1 MYMIVSEVMTTNL
14 VTVTP
19 DDSLSHAANLLRQYR
34 FHHLP
39 VVKARQ
45 ELRIQ
50 RQQDLSRP
58 SWPVLEGLITSYDI
72 DLASTLGTE
81 NSATNDQQPWQER
94 RVAEVMNRSILRVT
108 PTTSIAAAA
117 QMLVEQ
123 GLNCLPV
130 VEYEES
136 FNPEPGAKHEE
147 RTLLVG
153 LLTRSDLLIEFARTL
168 GAFEPG
174 MSIHFPIHIS
184 NPTSLAK
191 MLLLA
196 AELHIRIE
204 SIVVA
209 PPKKGVPH
217 TAIVRIGTINPAPL
231 LVRLQQAG
239 IPYSFTDFQ
248 IEGDTHG

>member
-1 MYMIVSEVMTTNL
+1 MIVSEIMTTKL

-19 DDSLSHAANLLRQYR
+19 DDSLSHAASLLRQYQ

-39 VVKARQ
+39 VVKATH
-45 ELRIQ
+45 EWKIQ
-50 RQQDLSRP
+50 GQQDLNSP
-58 SWPVLEGLITSYDI
+58 WPVFEGLITSYDI
-72 DLASTLGTE
+72 DLAATLGAE
-81 NSATNDQQPWQER
+81 NSHTNDQQPWEER
-94 RVAEVMNRSILRVT
+94 HVAEVMNRSIMTVT
-108 PTTSIAAAA
+108 PTTSVAAAA
-117 QMLVEQ
+117 QLLVEQ

-136 FNPEPGAKHEE
+136 FSTEPGTKQEE
-147 RTLLVG
+147 RTFLVG
-153 LLTRSDLLIEFARTL
+153 LLTRSDFLIELARTL
-168 GAFEPG
+168 GTFEPG
-174 MSIHFPIHIS
+174 MNIYIPFHAG

-196 AELHIRIE
+196 AELHIKIE

-209 PPKKGVPH
+209 PSKKGVPH
-217 TAIVRIGTINPAPL
+217 IATVRIGTINPVPL

-239 IPYSFTDFQ
+239 IPYSFADFQ

>member
-1 MYMIVSEVMTTNL
+1 MIVSEVMTTHI

-19 DDSLSHAANLLRQYR
+19 DDSLSHAANLLRQYQ

-39 VVKARQ
+39 VVRARQ

-58 SWPVLEGLITSYDI
+58 AWPVLEGLITAYDI
-72 DLASTLGTE
+72 DLAASLGTE
-81 NSATNDQQPWQER
+81 SYPTNDQHPWEER
-94 RVAEVMNRSILRVT
+94 RVAEVMNRSIMRVT
-108 PTTSIAAAA
+108 PTTSVAAAA

-123 GLNCLPV
+123 GLNCLPI

-136 FNPEPGAKHEE
+136 FNPEPGANHKEQ
-147 RTLLVG
+147 TFLVG
-153 LLTRSDLLIEFARTL
+153 LLTRSDLLMELARTL

-174 MSIHFPIHIS
+174 MDLHIPLHTG

-196 AELHIRIE
+196 AELHIKIE
-204 SIVVA
+204 SIIVA

-217 TAIVRIGTINPAPL
+217 VATVRIGTINPAPL
-231 LVRLQQAG
+231 LVHLQQAG
-239 IPYSFTDFQ
+239 ISYSFAEFQ
-248 IEGDTHG
+248 IEGGTHG

>member
-1 MYMIVSEVMTTNL
+1 MYMIVSEIMTTDV

-19 DDSLSHAANLLRQYR
+19 DDSLSHAANLLRQYQ

-39 VVKARQ
+39 VVKATQEWRPQGRQ
-45 ELRIQ
+45 H
-50 RQQDLSRP
+50 LSYP
-58 SWPVLEGLITSYDI
+58 DWPVLEGLITSYDI
-72 DLASTLGTE
+72 DLAATLGTE
-81 NSATNDQQPWQER
+81 NSPTNDQHPWEER
-94 RVAEVMNRSILRVT
+94 RVAEVMNRSIMRVS
-108 PTTSIAAAA
+108 PTTSVDAAA

-123 GLNCLPV
+123 GLNCLSV

-136 FNPEPGAKHEE
+136 LITEPGEKHEE
-147 RTLLVG
+147 RIFLVG

-174 MSIHFPIHIS
+174 MNIHIPLHTG
-184 NPTSLAK
+184 NLTSLAK
-191 MLLLA
+191 MLLMA
-196 AELHIRIE
+196 AELHIKIE
-204 SIVVA
+204 SIIVA

-217 TAIVRIGTINPAPL
+217 TATVRIGTINPAPL

-239 IPYSFTDFQ
+239 IPYSYVDFQ

>member
-1 MYMIVSEVMTTNL
+1 MIVSEVMTTNL

-19 DDSLSHAANLLRQYR
+19 DDSLSHAANLLRQHQ
-34 FHHLP
+34 FHQLP
-39 VVKARQ
+39 VVKARRG
-45 ELRIQ
+45 LKIQ
-50 RQQDLSRP
+50 VQQYSSQP

-72 DLASTLGTE
+72 DLAATLGTE
-81 NSATNDQQPWQER
+81 NSPTNDRRPWEER
-94 RVAEVMNRSILRVT
+94 RVAEVMNRSIMRVT
-108 PTTSIAAAA
+108 PTTSVAAAA

-147 RTLLVG
+147 QTLLVG

-174 MSIHFPIHIS
+174 MSIHFPLHTS

-196 AELHIRIE
+196 AELHITIE
-204 SIVVA
+204 SIIVA
-209 PPKKGVPH
+209 PPKKGVPQ

-231 LVRLQQAG
+231 LVRLQKAG

-248 IEGDTHG
+248 IEGDTHV

>member
-1 MYMIVSEVMTTNL
+1 MYMIVSEVMATKL

-19 DDSLSHAANLLRQYR
+19 DDSLSHAANLLRQYQ

-39 VVKARQ
+39 VVRSAP
-45 ELRIQ
+45 EWIIQ
-50 RQQDLSRP
+50 WQQDESRP

-72 DLASTLGTE
+72 DLAATLGTE
-81 NSATNDQQPWQER
+81 NSLSNDQHPWEER
-94 RVAEVMNRSILRVT
+94 RVAEVMNRSIMRVT
-108 PTTSIAAAA
+108 PTTSLAAAA

-136 FNPEPGAKHEE
+136 FNTEPGAKQEE
-147 RTLLVG
+147 RTFLVG
-153 LLTRSDLLIEFARTL
+153 LLTRSDLLMELARTL

-174 MSIHFPIHIS
+174 MNIHIPLHTG

-191 MLLLA
+191 MLLIA
-196 AELHIRIE
+196 AELHIKIE
-204 SIVVA
+204 SIIVA

-217 TAIVRIGTINPAPL
+217 AATVRIGTINPAPL

-239 IPYSFTDFQ
+239 ISYSFADFQ
-248 IEGDTHG
+248 IERDTHG

>member
-1 MYMIVSEVMTTNL
+1 MYMIVSEVMSTHL
-14 VTVTP
+14 VTVAP
-19 DDSLSHAANLLRQYR
+19 EDSLSHAANLLRQHQ

-39 VVKARQ
+39 VVKAAHG
-45 ELRIQ
+45 LKLLG
-50 RQQDLSRP
+50 QQNATRS

-72 DLASTLGTE
+72 DLAATLGNE
-81 NSATNDQQPWQER
+81 NTKTKDQHPWEER
-94 RVAEVMNRSILRVT
+94 RVAEVMNRSIMRVT
-108 PTTSIAAAA
+108 PTTSVAAAA

-136 FNPEPGAKHEE
+136 FDTEPGTTQEE
-147 RTLLVG
+147 RVFLVG

-174 MSIHFPIHIS
+174 MNLLIPLHGG

-196 AELHIRIE
+196 AQLHIKIE
-204 SIVVA
+204 NIIVA
-209 PPKKGVPH
+209 PPKDGVPH
-217 TAIVRIGTINPAPL
+217 AATVRIGTINPAPL
-231 LVRLQQAG
+231 LVRMQKAG
-239 IPYSFTDFQ
+239 ISYSFADFQ
-248 IEGDTHG
+248 LEGETHG

>member
-1 MYMIVSEVMTTNL
+1 MIVSEVMTTKL

-19 DDSLSHAANLLRQYR
+19 DDSLSHAANLLRQYQ

-45 ELRIQ
+45 GLRIQ
-50 RQQDLSRP
+50 GQQDLSHP

-72 DLASTLGTE
+72 ELAATLGTE
-81 NSATNDQQPWQER
+81 NSATNDRRPWEER
-94 RVAEVMNRSILRVT
+94 RVAEVMNRSIMRVT
-108 PTTSIAAAA
+108 PTTSVAAAA

-136 FNPEPGAKHEE
+136 LNIEPGAKHEE
-147 RTLLVG
+147 QTFLVG
-153 LLTRSDLLIEFARTL
+153 LLTRSDLLIELARTL

-174 MSIHFPIHIS
+174 MNIQIPLHSG

-196 AELHIRIE
+196 AELHIKLE
-204 SIVVA
+204 SIIVA

-217 TAIVRIGTINPAPL
+217 TATVRIGTINPAPL

-239 IPYSFTDFQ
+239 ISYSLADFQ
-248 IEGDTHG
+248 IKGDAHG

>member
-1 MYMIVSEVMTTNL
+1 MIVSEVMTTDL

-19 DDSLSHAANLLRQYR
+19 GDSLSHAANLLRQHQ

-39 VVKARQ
+39 VVRATDQLKTKG
-45 ELRIQ
+45 
-50 RQQDLSRP
+50 QQPTTRH

-72 DLASTLGTE
+72 DLAVTVGTE
-81 NSATNDQQPWQER
+81 NSLDGDQHPWQER
-94 RVAEVMNRSILRVT
+94 RVAEVMNRSIMRVT
-108 PTTSIAAAA
+108 PTTSVAAAA

-130 VEYEES
+130 IEYEES
-136 FNPEPGAKHEE
+136 FNTEQVAEHEE
-147 RTLLVG
+147 RIFLVG
-153 LLTRSDLLIEFARTL
+153 LLTRSDLLIELARTL

-174 MSIHFPIHIS
+174 INLHIPLHTG

-196 AELHIRIE
+196 AELHIKIE
-204 SIVVA
+204 SVIVA
-209 PPKKGVPH
+209 PPKQGIPH
-217 TAIVRIGTINPAPL
+217 AATVRIGTINPAPL

-239 IPYSFTDFQ
+239 ISYSYADFQ
-248 IEGDTHG
+248 LEGDTHG

>member
-1 MYMIVSEVMTTNL
+1 MYMIVSEVMTTKL

-19 DDSLSHAANLLRQYR
+19 DDSLSHAANLLRQHQ

-45 ELRIQ
+45 GLRIQ
-50 RQQDLSRP
+50 GQQDPSHP

-72 DLASTLGTE
+72 DLAATLGTE
-81 NSATNDQQPWQER
+81 NSATNDQHPWQER

-147 RTLLVG
+147 QTLLVG
-153 LLTRSDLLIEFARTL
+153 LLTRSDLLIELARTL

-174 MSIHFPIHIS
+174 MNIQIPLHTG
-184 NPTSLAK
+184 NPTALARL
-191 MLLLA
+191 LLLA
-196 AELHIRIE
+196 AELHVRIGN
-204 SIVVA
+204 IIVA
-209 PPKKGVPH
+209 PPKKGIPH
-217 TAIVRIGTINPAPL
+217 TATVRIGTINPAPL

-239 IPYSFTDFQ
+239 ISYSFTDLQ

>member
-1 MYMIVSEVMTTNL
+1 MIVSEIMITHL

-19 DDSLSHAANLLRQYR
+19 DDSLSHAANLLRQHQ

-39 VVKARQ
+39 VVKPTHGLKPQ
-45 ELRIQ
+45 G
-50 RQQDLSRP
+50 QQYTSHS
-58 SWPVLEGLITSYDI
+58 SWPVLEGLVTSHDI
-72 DLASTLGTE
+72 DLAATLGAE
-81 NSATNDQQPWQER
+81 NSLANHQHPWQER
-94 RVAEVMNRSILRVT
+94 RVAEVMNRSIMRVT
-108 PTTSIAAAA
+108 PTTSVAAAA

-130 VEYEES
+130 VEYEEAL
-136 FNPEPGAKHEE
+136 NTEPGEQHDE
-147 RTLLVG
+147 RVFLVG

-174 MSIHFPIHIS
+174 MNLHIPLHTG

-196 AELHIRIE
+196 TELHIKIE
-204 SIVVA
+204 SIIVA

-217 TAIVRIGTINPAPL
+217 AATVRIGTINPAPL

-239 IPYSFTDFQ
+239 IPYSFADFQ
-248 IEGDTHG
+248 LEGDTHG